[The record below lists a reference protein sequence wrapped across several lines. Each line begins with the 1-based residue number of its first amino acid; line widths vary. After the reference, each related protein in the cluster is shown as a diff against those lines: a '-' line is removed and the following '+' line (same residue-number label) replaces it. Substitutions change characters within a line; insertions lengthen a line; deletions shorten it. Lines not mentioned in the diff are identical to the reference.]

1 MNKLIGI
8 VAGIVVPGGDMYRSI
23 LALMFGFVIS
33 GHCLAQQSPVGT
45 YKLVLHDYR
54 FDGKP
59 EEPWGKSP
67 HGYLVITPRVF
78 VLFFTGDVRKP
89 GATAEA
95 KAALLDTLVAYS
107 GPYRIEGN
115 KITVSVDAAWNE
127 AWKGTQ
133 QARAFE
139 LKGKRLVL
147 ITAPQASQKQPG
159 KMFSVR
165 AEFEK
170 LD

>member
-1 MNKLIGI
+1 
-8 VAGIVVPGGDMYRSI
+8 MYRSI
-23 LALMFGFVIS
+23 LALTFGLFIS
-33 GHCLAQQSPVGT
+33 GQCLAQQSPVGT
-45 YKLVLHDYR
+45 YKLVLNDFR
-54 FDGKP
+54 FDGIP
-59 EEPWGKSP
+59 QEPWGKSP
-67 HGYLVITPRVF
+67 HGYLVITPKVF

-89 GATAEA
+89 GAAVEA
-95 KAALLDTLVAYS
+95 RAALLDTLVAYS

-133 QARAFE
+133 QTRAFE

-147 ITAPQASQKQPG
+147 ITGPQASAKQPG
-159 KMFSVR
+159 KMFSIR
-165 AEFEK
+165 SEFEK